1 MPCQRSVTG
10 KVSGSAAEAVLRK
23 VGATRFRAL
32 AYDSARSM
40 SELPPFLI
48 KLIIAAI
55 NGAISAV
62 VKVLVEHL
70 FDD

>member
-1 MPCQRSVTG
+1 MSRKPQPSCTQQRDTNG
-10 KVSGSAAEAVLRK
+10 FRVSRQ
-23 VGATRFRAL
+23 RFRPEAEGT
-32 AYDSARSM
+32 RSM

>member
-1 MPCQRSVTG
+1 MP
-10 KVSGSAAEAVLRK
+10 
-23 VGATRFRAL
+23 
-32 AYDSARSM
+32 
-40 SELPPFLI
+40 ELSPFLI

-62 VKVLVEHL
+62 VKVLMDRF